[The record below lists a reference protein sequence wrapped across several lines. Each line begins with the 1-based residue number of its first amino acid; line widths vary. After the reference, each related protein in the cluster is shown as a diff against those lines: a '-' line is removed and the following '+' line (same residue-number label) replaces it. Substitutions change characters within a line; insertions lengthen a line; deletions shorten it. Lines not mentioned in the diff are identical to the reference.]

1 MAYFT
6 EFPDILLPSFTDN
19 RNSSTDFVKSKNL
32 FKRAKIRDDIF
43 RDAVAFEEFSIQGD
57 DRPDNIANKAY
68 KDPNLDWVVLLSNN
82 ILNIRDEWPMS
93 DSDLNRYLDNKYT
106 QDHLNDIHHYE
117 TKKVIH
123 PVDGQLLLSEGL
135 EVDST
140 FEFNYFDY
148 TTGNKTLSGTQLLSE
163 VTNYEY
169 EVKKNDAK
177 REIYLLR
184 TNYLTQVF
192 LDMKEIMRY
201 TDSSQYIDNRTK
213 KGDNLRILS
222 PR

>member
-19 RNSSTDFVKSKNL
+19 RNSSTDFVRSKNL

-43 RDAVAFEEFSIQGD
+43 RDAVAFEEFAIQGD
-57 DRPDNIANKAY
+57 DRPDNVAFKAY

-82 ILNIRDEWPMS
+82 ILNVRDEWPMS

-106 QDHLNDIHHYE
+106 QEHLNDVHHYE
-117 TKKVIH
+117 TKKITH
-123 PVDGQLLLSEGL
+123 PVDGSLLLREGL

-140 FEFNYFDY
+140 FQFSYLD
-148 TTGNKTLSGTQLLSE
+148 TTGIVTLSGTQLMGE

-169 EVKKNDAK
+169 EVNKNDAK
-177 REIYLLR
+177 RTIYLLR

-192 LDMKEIMRY
+192 LDMREIMRY